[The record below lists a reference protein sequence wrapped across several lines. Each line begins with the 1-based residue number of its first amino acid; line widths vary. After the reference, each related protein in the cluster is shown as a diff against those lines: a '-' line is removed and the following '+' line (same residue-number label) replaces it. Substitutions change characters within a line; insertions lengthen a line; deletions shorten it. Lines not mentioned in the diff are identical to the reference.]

1 MIMRKTLATLAIL
14 SIVGVSC
21 TKGIE
26 ENTPGTLSNTL
37 ESKLTGDRFG
47 DREEGALLVQLT
59 EDAAA
64 EWYNGTLTI
73 EGMSEASISPIFPV
87 DIENDLA
94 AKRHNLHKWFT
105 VRFDVNT
112 SVEAMARILASS
124 PKVSVIEYNTFVE
137 KDNTPVSIECGETI
151 TTRASAASLP
161 FNDEK
166 LGVQWN
172 LINTGDKSI
181 SETAVEGADVGVKDA
196 WRLTAGDPRVIV
208 AVMDEGVKYDHE
220 DLKDAMWVNT
230 AELNGK
236 AGVDDDNN
244 GYVDDI
250 YGYNFK
256 DNSGK
261 LTYDTSSKGGDHGT
275 HVAGTIAAT
284 NNNGKGV
291 SSVAGGS
298 GNGDGVRIMSCQI
311 FDEKGS
317 KAGRNNVAKAF
328 YYAAAQGASI
338 VQCSYG
344 EDGKETMNGVVLK
357 DEYKSDA
364 DFKSRNAVEHD
375 ALMYFLDPANAN
387 CEALESNIAVFSAGN
402 YNKAASLYPGAMK
415 GCVSVT
421 ATCPDYLPGGYSNYG
436 AGCDIAAPGGDIIEG
451 SNNAPRMILSTGIGG
466 SDFQKQDTYVYKFGT
481 SMACPHVSGVV
492 ALGMSYA
499 LKIGKHFSREEFLS
513 RLMTSATDIDQYMT
527 PGLTKLFYN
536 SSTGKYEQV
545 DVTLKKNKMGTGL
558 VNAWN
563 FLMAL
568 EGTPTYLTTPG
579 KTLVIDVAECIGD
592 TAGNFEFTLEMDA
605 ADKAALGLSSTPVI
619 KDGKI
624 EINCSKTG
632 AGKIFLSSSVGQS
645 GQIDGLDF
653 HQEIS
658 IVSRQAV
665 ANNGGWL

>member
-1 MIMRKTLATLAIL
+1 MIMRKTLVTLAIL

-73 EGMSEASISPIFPV
+73 EGMSEATMSPIFPV
-87 DIENDLA
+87 DVENDLA

-105 VRFDVNT
+105 VRFDVST
-112 SVEAMARILASS
+112 SVETMARTLASS
-124 PKVSVIEYNTFVE
+124 PQVAVIEYNTFVS
-137 KDNTPVSIECGETI
+137 KDNSPVSIECEETVM
-151 TTRASAASLP
+151 TRSSATNLP

-250 YGYNFK
+250 HGYNFK
-256 DNSGK
+256 NNSGE
-261 LTYDTSSKGGDHGT
+261 LTFDISSKGGDHGT

-298 GNGDGVRIMSCQI
+298 GKGDGVRIMSCQI
-311 FDEKGS
+311 FDEKAI
-317 KAGRNNVAKAF
+317 KP
-328 YYAAAQGASI
+328 
-338 VQCSYG
+338 
-344 EDGKETMNGVVLK
+344 EETMWRK
-357 DEYKSDA
+357 RSTMPQHRE
-364 DFKSRNAVEHD
+364 
-375 ALMYFLDPANAN
+375 PA
-387 CEALESNIAVFSAGN
+387 SFSAH
-402 YNKAASLYPGAMK
+402 
-415 GCVSVT
+415 T
-421 ATCPDYLPGGYSNYG
+421 A
-436 AGCDIAAPGGDIIEG
+436 
-451 SNNAPRMILSTGIGG
+451 
-466 SDFQKQDTYVYKFGT
+466 
-481 SMACPHVSGVV
+481 
-492 ALGMSYA
+492 
-499 LKIGKHFSREEFLS
+499 
-513 RLMTSATDIDQYMT
+513 
-527 PGLTKLFYN
+527 
-536 SSTGKYEQV
+536 
-545 DVTLKKNKMGTGL
+545 
-558 VNAWN
+558 
-563 FLMAL
+563 
-568 EGTPTYLTTPG
+568 
-579 KTLVIDVAECIGD
+579 KTAR
-592 TAGNFEFTLEMDA
+592 
-605 ADKAALGLSSTPVI
+605 K
-619 KDGKI
+619 
-624 EINCSKTG
+624 
-632 AGKIFLSSSVGQS
+632 
-645 GQIDGLDF
+645 
-653 HQEIS
+653 
-658 IVSRQAV
+658 
-665 ANNGGWL
+665 